1 MREEYDFSEGKK
13 NPYTKEPKTVI
24 TIRLDQ
30 PTVDYFKTLSEEVK
44 MPYQTVIKSFLAECA
59 AKKMKPSITW
69 R

>member
-30 PTVDYFKTLSEEVK
+30 PTVDYFKILSEEVK
-44 MPYQTVIKSFLAECA
+44 MPT
-59 AKKMKPSITW
+59 
-69 R
+69 RH

>member
-1 MREEYDFSEGKK
+1 MREEFDFSEAVK
-13 NPYTKEPKTVI
+13 NPYAREPKAVV

-30 PTVDYFKTLSEEVK
+30 TTVDYFKSLSEEVK
-44 MPYQTVIKSFLAECA
+44 MPYQTLINAAECA